1 MKTCNLLV
9 CLDFSDYCDAISA
22 LSTFITLIL
31 AYIIYKEY
39 AKQQLLSKQIEA
51 VYNLIA
57 SLHNDS
63 VSLTFSNNGKGELV
77 LNVFEISAIYKNKN
91 SELLKHDELTI
102 YFNQNHHAKSIN
114 NRLQQSK

>member
-1 MKTCNLLV
+1 MFQQQQPFLQ
-9 CLDFSDYCDAISA
+9 
-22 LSTFITLIL
+22 
-31 AYIIYKEY
+31 
-39 AKQQLLSKQIEA
+39 QQLLSKQIEA